1 MATKVQ
7 DHQEESPYL
16 HQATDSVTKETTY
29 MTNGS
34 EFDKFGTYQ
43 VRVGGTLD
51 GKWANWFDGFTIT
64 PQLND
69 ECLLTGQ
76 VSDQA
81 ALYGL
86 ISKIGSIGL
95 PLLSVHRLESEG
107 QSSDEV
113 TREEKR

>member
-1 MATKVQ
+1 
-7 DHQEESPYL
+7 
-16 HQATDSVTKETTY
+16 

-34 EFDKFGTYQ
+34 EFDRPGTYQ
-43 VRVGGTLD
+43 VRVRGILD
-51 GKWANWFDGFTIT
+51 EKWTSWFDGFTIT
-64 PQLND
+64 SQMDD

-95 PLLSVHRLESEG
+95 PLLSVHRVVSEE
-107 QSSDEV
+107 QSSYEQARGKNDE
-113 TREEKR
+113 